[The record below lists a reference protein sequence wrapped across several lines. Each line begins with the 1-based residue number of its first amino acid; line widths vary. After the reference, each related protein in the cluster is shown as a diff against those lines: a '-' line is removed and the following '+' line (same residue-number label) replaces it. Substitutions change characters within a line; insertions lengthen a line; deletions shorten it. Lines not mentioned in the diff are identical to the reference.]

1 MTELRGGV
9 DPLELDL
16 LEGLA
21 GGVDE
26 HGLAESHD
34 SLLDTGNGAL
44 DHDEVVV
51 DLAVAD
57 EATHGGDLLLGDIDL
72 GGSRILSIALANA
85 VDLVVDRGTVVVTGL
100 TSAGNSPLDVGRMPS
115 TDTSDLAE
123 TLVSLARKLL
133 VPQRAVTPVKP

>member
-1 MTELRGGV
+1 MLGIVPIPEPDPKEQRKNLDTNATQGTRKSTAAANLRAGSEILLEGTLVLLLLGRGLESTMTELRGGV

-51 DLAVAD
+51 DLAVAN
-57 EATHGGDLLLGDIDL
+57 EATH
-72 GGSRILSIALANA
+72 
-85 VDLVVDRGTVVVTGL
+85 
-100 TSAGNSPLDVGRMPS
+100 AG
-115 TDTSDLAE
+115 
-123 TLVSLARKLL
+123 
-133 VPQRAVTPVKP
+133 

>member
-51 DLAVAD
+51 DLAIAD
-57 EATHGGDLLLGDIDL
+57 EATH
-72 GGSRILSIALANA
+72 AE
-85 VDLVVDRGTVVVTGL
+85 TGL
-100 TSAGNSPLDVGRMPS
+100 VLRSSTSRQEGIHTG
-115 TDTSDLAE
+115 
-123 TLVSLARKLL
+123 
-133 VPQRAVTPVKP
+133 